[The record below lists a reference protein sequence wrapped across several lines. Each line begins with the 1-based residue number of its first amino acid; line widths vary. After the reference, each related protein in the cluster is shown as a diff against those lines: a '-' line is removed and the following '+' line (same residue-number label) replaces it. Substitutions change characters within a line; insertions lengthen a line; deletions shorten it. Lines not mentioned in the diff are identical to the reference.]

1 MSDRSSSTTKLY
13 RAKGGQSTSRKK
25 SGARDYDKE
34 KEQPPILLGFLAL
47 LLIGGGWYLWTAVL
61 SKQISILYIQE
72 GNKKVQ
78 VKSIDWQQ
86 TIFANPVFTSLSEPL
101 EEPPIAGTSEGNP
114 SPFTHRVKN
123 NPCRSRKNF
132 LTS

>member
-1 MSDRSSSTTKLY
+1 MSDLFPQQPNFSI
-13 RAKGGQSTSRKK
+13 GQKADSPLPQKK
-25 SGARDYDKE
+25 SAPVITVK
-34 KEQPPILLGFLAL
+34 KKKNNLPILLGFLAL

-61 SKQISILYIQE
+61 SKQISILDIQE

-114 SPFTHRVKN
+114 SPFTHRVK
-123 NPCRSRKNF
+123 K
-132 LTS
+132 